1 MSKKEY
7 ILAVLQKVSGIR
19 WPADNIKQLLED
31 DKLTDTYIDYLYE
44 ECVEAVDDALDVDKE
59 TQQQIILDKLKFI
72 KDAEIIEKKADA
84 EDIENLE
91 KLIEN
96 I

>member
-7 ILAVLQKVSGIR
+7 ILAVLHKVSGIR
-19 WPADNIKQLLED
+19 WPADNIRQLLED
-31 DKLTDTYIDYLYE
+31 DRLTDTYIDYLYG
-44 ECVEAVDDALDVDKE
+44 ECVEAVDDALDVDKW

-72 KDAEIIEKKADA
+72 KDAEIIEKKADE

-91 KLIEN
+91 KLIAN